1 MHTVRLQIEDSV
13 FDKVIYFLKNLPQNE
28 VKIITED
35 VHSSIKTKPNKLNS
49 ISIETKDFKF
59 NREEANAR

>member
-1 MHTVRLQIEDSV
+1 MHSIRLDIQDNV
-13 FDKVIYFLKNLPQNE
+13 FDKVIYFLNNLPKNE

-35 VHSSIKTKPNKLNS
+35 AYSSMKVKPRKLNS
-49 ISIETKDFKF
+49 ISIKTKNFAF

>member
-1 MHTVRLQIEDSV
+1 MHSIRLDIQDSV
-13 FDKVIYFLKNLPQNE
+13 FDKVIYFLNNLPKNE

-35 VHSSIKTKPNKLNS
+35 IHSPIKTKLNKLNS